1 MLILLGF
8 QNEQSYRLNDL
19 LRLGDVKY
27 NERENEK
34 YFQSKKIKEKGTLFS
49 SASFKILRI
58 KSLTMKYE
66 DELCFMIKIY

>member
-34 YFQSKKIKEKGTLFS
+34 YLKSKKIKEKGTLHIS
-49 SASFKILRI
+49 VSF
-58 KSLTMKYE
+58 
-66 DELCFMIKIY
+66 

>member
-27 NERENEK
+27 NERENGK

-49 SASFKILRI
+49 SA
-58 KSLTMKYE
+58 
-66 DELCFMIKIY
+66 